1 MKSYKLLLAFTLF
14 LAFAFNMKA
23 QYVHERSDQYTP
35 PEDSL
40 VIQKLHH
47 WQDQKFGMLIHWGLY
62 SVAGIVE
69 SWSICSEE
77 ADWIPRDSTM
87 AYEGYKKWYWG
98 LKDSFNPTR
107 FNPEQW
113 AQAAKSAG
121 MRYAIFTAKHH
132 DGFNMF
138 NTAFSDFS
146 IAKGPFQTDPR
157 ADVAKYVFEA
167 FRNNDL
173 MVGAYFSKPDWHSE
187 YYWWPRYATPRRTQN
202 YNIDKNPWRW
212 NQFKEFTYNQI
223 GELMHNYGPIDILWL
238 DGGWV
243 NNPGTKSVLDMDRI
257 SQMARQAQPGILFV
271 DRTIHGKY
279 ENYQT
284 PEQQIPDKQ
293 LPYPWETCMTLG
305 VDWGYT
311 PHAVFKS
318 PVTVIAKL
326 MEIVAKGGSLL
337 LGVGPTPEG
346 ILQDEIVS
354 RLQTIGGWMKKN
366 GTAIYN
372 TVTTPQYYSEGIWFT
387 MNKDGKTMYALYS
400 NPEAEKFPDYIEWEN
415 NIPAKRSAIYCLQNG
430 KKVKW
435 EIKNNRVR
443 VYLPQNLKTE
453 VNALAF
459 SFTRQAIQ

>member
-87 AYEGYKKWYWG
+87 AYEDYKKWYWG

-107 FNPEQW
+107 FDPEQW

-121 MRYAIFTAKHH
+121 MRYAIFTTKHH

-202 YNIDKNPWRW
+202 YNIDKNP
-212 NQFKEFTYNQI
+212 
-223 GELMHNYGPIDILWL
+223 
-238 DGGWV
+238 
-243 NNPGTKSVLDMDRI
+243 
-257 SQMARQAQPGILFV
+257 
-271 DRTIHGKY
+271 
-279 ENYQT
+279 
-284 PEQQIPDKQ
+284 
-293 LPYPWETCMTLG
+293 
-305 VDWGYT
+305 
-311 PHAVFKS
+311 
-318 PVTVIAKL
+318 
-326 MEIVAKGGSLL
+326 
-337 LGVGPTPEG
+337 GVG
-346 ILQDEIVS
+346 ISSKSSL
-354 RLQTIGGWMKKN
+354 TIK
-366 GTAIYN
+366 
-372 TVTTPQYYSEGIWFT
+372 SE
-387 MNKDGKTMYALYS
+387 S
-400 NPEAEKFPDYIEWEN
+400 
-415 NIPAKRSAIYCLQNG
+415 
-430 KKVKW
+430 
-435 EIKNNRVR
+435 
-443 VYLPQNLKTE
+443 
-453 VNALAF
+453 
-459 SFTRQAIQ
+459 

>member
-1 MKSYKLLLAFTLF
+1 MKIYKLVTALAVLLAFSL
-14 LAFAFNMKA
+14 KGQA
-23 QYVHERSDQYTP
+23 QYVHERSDAYVTP
-35 PEDSL
+35 DEPQVLE
-40 VIQKLHH
+40 KLHR

-77 ADWIPRDSTM
+77 EDWIPRDSTIG
-87 AYEGYKKWYWG
+87 YDEYKKQYWE
-98 LKDSFNPTR
+98 LKEKFNPTR

-121 MRYAIFTAKHH
+121 IRYAIFTTKHH

-138 NTAFSDFS
+138 DTKYSDFS
-146 IAKGPFQTDPR
+146 IAKGPFKENPK
-157 ADVAKYVFEA
+157 ANVAKYVFEA
-167 FRNNDL
+167 FRNNGL

-187 YYWWPRYATPRRTQN
+187 YYWWPRYATPRRGQN
-202 YNIDKNPWRW
+202 YNIEKNPWRW
-212 NQFKEFTYNQI
+212 NQFKEFTYNQMS
-223 GELMHNYGPIDILWL
+223 ELMHNYGPLDIFWL

-243 NNPGTKSVLDMDRI
+243 NNPGTKSMLDMDRI
-257 SQMARQAQPGILFV
+257 SAMAREAQPGILFV

-284 PEQQIPDKQ
+284 PEQQVPDKQ
-293 LPYPWETCMTLG
+293 LPYPWETCLTLG

-318 PVTVIAKL
+318 PTTIVSKL

-346 ILQDEIVS
+346 LLQDEVVT
-354 RLQTIGGWMKKN
+354 RLQTIGHWMKLN
-366 GTAIYN
+366 GEAIYN
-372 TVTTPQYYSEGIWFT
+372 TVPTPFYQSNGIWFT
-387 MNKDGKTMYALYS
+387 ANKDRKTMYALY
-400 NPEAEKFPDYIEWEN
+400 NIPETESFPGYIEWET
-415 NIPAKRSAIYCLQNG
+415 NIPAKGSAMYCLQNG

-435 EIKNNRVR
+435 EKKGDLVR
-443 VYLPQNLKTE
+443 VYLPKDLKTE
-453 VNALAF
+453 VKALAF
-459 SFTRQAIQ
+459 SFVRTK

>member
-87 AYEGYKKWYWG
+87 AYEDYKKWYWG

-107 FNPEQW
+107 FDPEQW

-121 MRYAIFTAKHH
+121 MRYAIFTTKHH

-293 LPYPWETCMTLG
+293 LPYPWKKTINLDIEHFEFQAKKALSQAASDLSVLPSLREQIEMERNKINAAKAEAEDKLKRAEALEIGAEIGHGTLER
-305 VDWGYT
+305 
-311 PHAVFKS
+311 
-318 PVTVIAKL
+318 TV
-326 MEIVAKGGSLL
+326 EI
-337 LGVGPTPEG
+337 
-346 ILQDEIVS
+346 
-354 RLQTIGGWMKKN
+354 TIGTDIDALMGAEIL
-366 GTAIYN
+366 T
-372 TVTTPQYYSEGIWFT
+372 E
-387 MNKDGKTMYALYS
+387 DGK
-400 NPEAEKFPDYIEWEN
+400 I
-415 NIPAKRSAIYCLQNG
+415 I
-430 KKVKW
+430 
-435 EIKNNRVR
+435 
-443 VYLPQNLKTE
+443 
-453 VNALAF
+453 AF
-459 SFTRQAIQ
+459 RE

>member
-87 AYEGYKKWYWG
+87 AYEDYKKWYWG

-107 FNPEQW
+107 FDPEQW

-121 MRYAIFTAKHH
+121 MRYAIFTTKHH

-284 PEQQIPDKQ
+284 ANSGQTTP
-293 LPYPWETCMTLG
+293 LP
-305 VDWGYT
+305 
-311 PHAVFKS
+311 
-318 PVTVIAKL
+318 
-326 MEIVAKGGSLL
+326 
-337 LGVGPTPEG
+337 VGNLYDTG
-346 ILQDEIVS
+346 S
-354 RLQTIGGWMKKN
+354 RLG
-366 GTAIYN
+366 IYSACSIQI
-372 TVTTPQYYSEGIWFT
+372 TS
-387 MNKDGKTMYALYS
+387 YS
-400 NPEAEKFPDYIEWEN
+400 NSKTNGNRSKRRKFITWC
-415 NIPAKRSAIYCLQNG
+415 RSYPRRDITG
-430 KKVKW
+430 
-435 EIKNNRVR
+435 
-443 VYLPQNLKTE
+443 
-453 VNALAF
+453 
-459 SFTRQAIQ
+459 